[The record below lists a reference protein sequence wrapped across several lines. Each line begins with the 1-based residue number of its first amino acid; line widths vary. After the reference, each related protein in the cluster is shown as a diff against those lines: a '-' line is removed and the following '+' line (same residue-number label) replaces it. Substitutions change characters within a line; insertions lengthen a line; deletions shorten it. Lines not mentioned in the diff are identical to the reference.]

1 MPATPIDLG
10 SLCVVVVVVICSWGM
25 SLLLSLTCWNSYK
38 KYRPSHLYCTQ
49 CSSLQYPAHHI
60 PPLQYQYPYPP
71 QSRYPVF
78 PHTAERLGI
87 LECGEQPA
95 VLAPVLQSS
104 RGSYTAYTRG
114 GGLGGLEPVEL
125 DQDTTISRSFRSGTK
140 HSSSGTNLVSLNR
153 ATARSTAEEPRLT
166 LNERFAALSNSVLHC
181 QEEANVS
188 ARSNA
193 SVRSK
198 LSIKSEY

>member
-1 MPATPIDLG
+1 M
-10 SLCVVVVVVICSWGM
+10 
-25 SLLLSLTCWNSYK
+25 
-38 KYRPSHLYCTQ
+38 
-49 CSSLQYPAHHI
+49 
-60 PPLQYQYPYPP
+60 
-71 QSRYPVF
+71 
-78 PHTAERLGI
+78 
-87 LECGEQPA
+87 
-95 VLAPVLQSS
+95 
-104 RGSYTAYTRG
+104 
-114 GGLGGLEPVEL
+114 GGLEPVEL

-166 LNERFAALSNSVLHC
+166 LNERFAALSDSVLHC

-188 ARSNA
+188 SRSNA